1 MDPRIDIV
9 REVLD
14 RHRDRLAEV
23 FERMPAEA
31 RDVRPDGDGW
41 SAANLVEHLA
51 TSEQKVTGLI
61 AGMVDSAAPRDD
73 DDKDFDRAAFERSIA
88 MPFILDRS
96 RKVEGMQPSGDLGAS
111 EAWEALEASRR
122 DLLEVLE
129 RGKGMRLEDHTHDSP
144 VTGEPMNAY
153 QWFAFTGLHE
163 GRHAAQLEEIVKAVG
178 K

>member
-9 REVLD
+9 RELLD
-14 RHRDRLAEV
+14 RHRGRLAEV
-23 FERMPAEA
+23 FESIPAEE
-31 RDVRPDGDGW
+31 RDVRPDADRW

-51 TSEQKVTGLI
+51 TSEQSITGLI
-61 AGMVDSAAPRDD
+61 SGMVDGAAPRDEGEE
-73 DDKDFDRAAFERSIA
+73 FDRAAFERSIS

-96 RKVEGMQPSGDLGAS
+96 RKVEGRQPSGDLSAS

-122 DLLEVLE
+122 DLLAVLE
-129 RGKGMRLEDHTHDSP
+129 RREGLRLEDRTHESP

-153 QWFAFTGLHE
+153 QWFAFTAFHE
-163 GRHAAQLEEIVKAVG
+163 GRHAAQLEEIAAAVA

>member
-9 REVLD
+9 REILD

-23 FERMPAEA
+23 FESMPAEA

-51 TSEQKVTGLI
+51 TSERQLAGLI
-61 AGMVDSAAPRDD
+61 AGMVDRAEPRDD
-73 DDKDFDRAAFERSIA
+73 DGDFDRAAFERSVS

-96 RKVEGMQPSGDLGAS
+96 RKVEGKQPSGDLSAS

-122 DLLEVLE
+122 ELLDVLE
-129 RGKGMRLEDHTHDSP
+129 RAKGMRLEDRTHDSP
-144 VTGEPMNAY
+144 VTGEPMNGY

-163 GRHAAQLEEIVKAVG
+163 GRHALQLEEIAAAVAT
-178 K
+178 